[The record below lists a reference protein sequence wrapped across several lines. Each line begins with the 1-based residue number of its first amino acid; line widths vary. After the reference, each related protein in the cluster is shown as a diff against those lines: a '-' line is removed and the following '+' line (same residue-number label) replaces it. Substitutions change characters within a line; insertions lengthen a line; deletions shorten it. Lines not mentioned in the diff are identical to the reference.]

1 MRFIVMTPD
10 SRIITITDQALEK
23 LLSIRA
29 NEPDAENL
37 ALILAITGAKGT
49 EFSYAMHMTPLD
61 QVSADDIVE
70 HHGDLPVAIPEA
82 SVTNLTGATLGMSKS
97 LVNPG
102 LSIDNPNSPSPEILG
117 TGTPS
122 DLSGPIPERVEQVI
136 REQINPAI
144 AAHGGTTEL
153 VAVEESTAYVRLGG
167 ACQGC
172 GLAGVTLTQG
182 IEATI
187 LTMVPEILQVIDV
200 TDHNAGDNPYYE
212 QSKK

>member
-1 MRFIVMTPD
+1 MRFTVMTPD

-29 NEPDAENL
+29 NETDAENL

>member
-1 MRFIVMTPD
+1 MTTD
-10 SRIITITDQALEK
+10 SRIISISDQALEK
-23 LLSIRA
+23 LLAIRA
-29 NEPDAENL
+29 GESDGDDL
-37 ALILAITGAKGT
+37 ALVLAITGAKGT
-49 EFSYAMHMTPLD
+49 EFTYAMHMTPLD
-61 QVSADDIVE
+61 QLDTDDIVE
-70 HHGDLPVAIPEA
+70 HHGNLPVAIPQA
-82 SVTNLTGATLGMSKS
+82 SVSNLTGATLAMSKS

-117 TGTPS
+117 AGTPA

-136 REQINPAI
+136 REQINPSI
-144 AAHGGTTEL
+144 ASHGGTAEL

-172 GLAGVTLTQG
+172 GLAGVTLSQG

-187 LTMVPEILQVIDV
+187 LSMVPEILQVIDV

>member
-1 MRFIVMTPD
+1 MTTD

-23 LLSIRA
+23 LLTIRA
-29 NEPDAENL
+29 GEPDAGDL
-37 ALILAITGAKGT
+37 ALVLAITGAKGT
-49 EFSYAMHMTPLD
+49 EFTYAMHMTPLD
-61 QVSADDIVE
+61 QVDADDIVE
-70 HHGDLPVAIPEA
+70 HHGDLPVAVPQA
-82 SVTNLTGATLGMSKS
+82 SVSNLTGATLAMSKS

-117 TGTPS
+117 TGTS
-122 DLSGPIPERVEQVI
+122 ADLSGPIPERVEQVI

-144 AAHGGTTEL
+144 ASHGGTTEL
-153 VAVEESTAYVRLGG
+153 VAVEENTAYVRLGG

-172 GLAGVTLTQG
+172 GLAGVTLSQG

-187 LTMVPEILQVIDV
+187 LSMVPEILQVIDV